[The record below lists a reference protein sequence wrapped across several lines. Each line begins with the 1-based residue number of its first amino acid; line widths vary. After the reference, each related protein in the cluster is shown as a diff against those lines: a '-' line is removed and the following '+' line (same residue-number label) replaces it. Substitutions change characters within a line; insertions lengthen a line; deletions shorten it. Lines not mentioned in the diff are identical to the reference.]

1 MIQKESHPKH
11 AAQALTQGKCL
22 VKIMPMSATVG
33 IIILIVSAL
42 GPSALL
48 EPLTEHSQVSTPR
61 ASLRSPCSERVA
73 PDDSVYTVGES
84 NPAPSFTDGKPRPR
98 QAEGLSQV
106 TP

>member
-11 AAQALTQGKCL
+11 AARALTQGKCL
-22 VKIMPMSATVG
+22 GKIMPTSATVG
-33 IIILIVSAL
+33 TSILTVSAL

-61 ASLRSPCSERVA
+61 ASLRNPCSGRVA

-84 NPAPSFTDGKPRPR
+84 NPAPFFTDGKLRPR